1 MKNIN
6 IDNNYTCKICGENY
20 NSIYNGSLIHK
31 STVNCISSTE
41 KELLNQSCYLS
52 CKSCDANGND
62 SVHNCIECDEDFIFE
77 KNLNNSIYK
86 NCYKNCSNYHYY
98 DINLNKSYCTE
109 DEHCPEIYKKLI
121 LDKRECIDNCS
132 RDSIY
137 IYEYENICF
146 NESFSKKINN
156 SYSNSYDNLLTN
168 ELTNKPDFI
177 NYSEKSTYFQYN
189 TIKKTDIIYYKYN
202 NTNETGLDSNFIEKF
217 IKGIDIE
224 KIDQG
229 NIKILE
235 KGDLSIILTSTK
247 IQKIDENTNN
257 ITIDLKEC
265 EYILKDF
272 YNISYN
278 SPLYIL
284 KYIFE
289 EKGMKIP
296 KVEYEIYYPLYSID
310 LIRLNLSSCKGT
322 KIDISIPVKINDSLE
337 KYNSSSDYYN
347 NICSKTTSK
356 IGTDI
361 TLKDRRKEFIEQNMT
376 LCDANCKLSE
386 YDYIT

>member
-1 MKNIN
+1 M
-6 IDNNYTCKICGENY
+6 
-20 NSIYNGSLIHK
+20 
-31 STVNCISSTE
+31 
-41 KELLNQSCYLS
+41 
-52 CKSCDANGND
+52 
-62 SVHNCIECDEDFIFE
+62 
-77 KNLNNSIYK
+77 YK
-86 NCYKNCSNYHYY
+86 NCYKNCSHYHYY

-109 DEHCPEIYKKLI
+109 YDHCPEIYKKLI
-121 LDKRECIDNCS
+121 LDKSECIDNCS
-132 RDSIY
+132 RDAIY
-137 IYEYENICF
+137 IYEYENKCY
-146 NESFSKKINN
+146 NESPFGKINN
-156 SYSNSYDNLLTN
+156 SYNNFYDNLLTYEFSTN
-168 ELTNKPDFI
+168 SQSNSINTNTAQITNKPDFN
-177 NYSEKSTYFQYN
+177 NYSEKFSYSQSN

-202 NTNETGLDSNFIEKF
+202 NTNETELDSNFIEKF